1 MTADEFIAW
10 PGDGTGGRYQL
21 VDGELRA
28 MSPATA
34 THGIIQGN
42 LARLIGNHLD
52 TPGGRCLVAAEP
64 AIRVRLR
71 EKHNLRIPDLGVT
84 CTPSHAGEVALSDP
98 LLLIEVLSPGNAAD
112 TRENVWACTTIPSI
126 KEILVVHS
134 ARVFAELLRRQVDG
148 TWPKSPRKSAKP
160 ARCGWTRSISRC
172 HSRQR
177 MGRRIW
183 GEARRAQISTAPENP
198 RPLRPRP

>member
-1 MTADEFIAW
+1 MTSARQKIPSVMTADEFIAW

-34 THGIIQGN
+34 THGIVQGN

-98 LLLIEVLSPGNAAD
+98 LLLIEVLSPGNAAG
-112 TRENVWACTTIPSI
+112 TWENVWACTTIPSI

-148 TWPKSPRKSAKP
+148 TWPKESEE
-160 ARCGWTRSISRC
+160 I
-172 HSRQR
+172 
-177 MGRRIW
+177 
-183 GEARRAQISTAPENP
+183 GEAGTLRLDSIDFAM
-198 RPLRPRP
+198 PLKAAYGKTYLG